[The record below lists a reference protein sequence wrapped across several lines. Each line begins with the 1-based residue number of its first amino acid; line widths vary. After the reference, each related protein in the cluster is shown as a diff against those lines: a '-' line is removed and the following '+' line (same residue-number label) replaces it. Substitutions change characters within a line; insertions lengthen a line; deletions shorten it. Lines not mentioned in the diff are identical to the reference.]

1 MAVQNLEHA
10 LNNVAYGPRDTTPQ
24 YDILVDRF
32 LPFVCT
38 VAFHINVALSLS
50 LSLSVRVTVTVCV
63 YVCVTVYVYLYIS
76 ISVFVRL
83 QLIRRIRLDTSP
95 SEMSLKRINGQSVPL
110 AMSSHA
116 ATPRWPQSQ
125 RAVTVQLWRQVHH
138 VRLMTWRNILFT
150 GSGSRQ
156 QKKCVEVSEAGW
168 WDEPCNMS
176 PPTRLT
182 ALRQR

>member
-10 LNNVAYGPRDTTPQ
+10 LNNVAYGPNDTTPQ
-24 YDILVDRF
+24 YNILVDRF

-38 VAFHINVALSLS
+38 VAFHINVALCVCARAR
-50 LSLSVRVTVTVCV
+50 VRACVCDSVCV
-63 YVCVTVYVYLYIS
+63 CVCICVFIY

-138 VRLMTWRNILFT
+138 VRLMT
-150 GSGSRQ
+150 
-156 QKKCVEVSEAGW
+156 
-168 WDEPCNMS
+168 
-176 PPTRLT
+176 
-182 ALRQR
+182 